1 MIETPTSTDNNELI
15 EEATDAIA
23 RLESSA
29 QLGCGNFNERVEDAF
44 YALELIPPEVRCQ
57 VLIDR
62 FSAAVQ
68 AVIRTTVNSRTK
80 YCEYLGVSNHQ
91 VPEKQLAWAN
101 MAVASDQMAA

>member
-1 MIETPTSTDNNELI
+1 MIGTPTITDDNELI

-23 RLESSA
+23 KLESSA
-29 QLGCGNFNERVEDAF
+29 QLGCGNIDERVEDAF

-57 VLIDR
+57 ILIDR

-68 AVIRTTVNSRTK
+68 AVIRTTANSRTK
-80 YCEYLGVSNHQ
+80 YCEYLGVSKNQ

-101 MAVASDQMAA
+101 RAVASDQLAA